1 MTDDNLRIK
10 IINQKQKEVIG
21 LLEAIADSR
30 LKLLRRT
37 KGWLE
42 SYLDYLDTDIP
53 LLGEPNNSLD
63 NLIKELEKELGDD

>member
-1 MTDDNLRIK
+1 MRLNSYYLKWMSIYKND
-10 IINQKQKEVIG
+10 
-21 LLEAIADSR
+21 ADSR
-30 LKLLRRT
+30 KELLRRC

-63 NLIKELEKELGDD
+63 NLIKELEKEIGDD